1 MKTSVKLKHPPII
14 EAVLDIDCDFSTPV
28 EVRQFQKAAGK
39 SLAKS
44 YPKQRPIYVQDHR
57 VEATEDR
64 KLKYSVEGGIQGV
77 QFLKDDE
84 KQLVQFRM
92 QGFSFNRLSPY
103 ASLDDY
109 LPQIKKAWSLY
120 SKLTSPVQ
128 VRLIRLRYINRVPL
142 PMKNGAV
149 EIDEYIVNGP
159 RLADPDR
166 LTLMGFLDQY
176 AAVDTRTGYQVNSV
190 LTLQPIEGDKL
201 PIIFDNGVISL
212 ETGSVD
218 DWTWIRTK
226 ILELRELKNHIFC
239 RTLTEK
245 CLNLFQ

>member
-1 MKTSVKLKHPPII
+1 MNPLIKLKHPPII
-14 EAVLDIDCDFSTPV
+14 EAVLDIDCDFSSPV
-28 EVRQFQKAAGK
+28 QVHQFQDAARK

-44 YPKQRPIYVQDHR
+44 YPKLRPIYIQDHR
-57 VEATEDR
+57 VEATPNK
-64 KLKYSVEGGIQGV
+64 KLKYSVEGGIHGL

-84 KQLVQFRM
+84 KQVVQFRT

-103 ASLDDY
+103 SSLDDY
-109 LPQIKKAWSLY
+109 LPQIKKAWLLY
-120 SKLTSPVQ
+120 SKLASPVQ
-128 VRLIRLRYINRVPL
+128 VRLIRLRYINRIPL
-142 PMKNGAV
+142 PLKNGTV
-149 EIDEYIVNGP
+149 EIDEYILNGP

-176 AAVDTRTGYQVNSV
+176 AAMDKTTGHQVNSV

-201 PIIFDNGVISL
+201 PIIFDNGVTSA
-212 ETGSVD
+212 ETRSVD
-218 DWTWIRTK
+218 DWTWIRSK
-226 ILELRELKNHIFC
+226 ILELRKLKNHIFC